1 MTKKA
6 LKQLKV
12 GDKISLMNNKTQFLN
27 CGEITEIQEDYF
39 TVKTNGIRKRIGIK
53 EVKTFKIKTE

>member
-1 MTKKA
+1 MTAKA

-12 GDKISLMNNKTQFLN
+12 GDKISLTNTKKQFLT
-27 CGEITEIQEDYF
+27 GEITEIQEDYF